1 MEKLRRNVASPDV
14 LEEGNFTRAL
24 GSREG
29 DSPKLQRFLIL
40 LNKFNSVR
48 AQTLHRADLRDH
60 AGGHLN
66 ALLIFQRDAGAYR
79 QFARELDGSAV
90 PVQIGG
96 LGVDRECGFVAVL
109 SG

>member
-60 AGGHLN
+60 ARGHLN
-66 ALLIFQRDAGAYR
+66 TTVVFQRHARADG

-90 PVQIGG
+90 PVQIGRLRIDG
-96 LGVDRECGFVAVL
+96 E
-109 SG
+109 